1 MQKWVMRQAIRRPC
15 KSVGCGA
22 IGGRRKKVPV
32 SVKKSE
38 VFPMPSPGI
47 LLEMTDHVA
56 LHQLVV
62 CLEIGKA
69 RTVIGC

>member
-1 MQKWVMRQAIRRPC
+1 MQVCRMWC
-15 KSVGCGA
+15 YW
-22 IGGRRKKVPV
+22 GRRKKVPV